1 MAKLMY
7 PKRDNYCVNRS
18 TVRESLPFTELFED
32 GMMLCSA
39 GKRGGE
45 VNTWSMCYQIVDTN
59 YECADS
65 PEQQLTLQRLCEM
78 LNIFD
83 SSTVLQIII
92 INRTPSRDI
101 LEASTQMPL
110 KADQYDRYRDEL
122 NGMMERKLMRG
133 GKRKVY
139 KEKFLVVSTVKKDR
153 ESAVRYFARIKN
165 GLRTAFARMKSGIA
179 QLGEVERAKILH
191 DIYRQ
196 KHEDEFAFKSKEMR
210 RRGQTVKEAIAPFR
224 FKVNDDYIEIGEK
237 FAQSLM
243 LYEYPQF
250 VEDTILRKFTELE
263 KNMLL
268 TITLVPIEKQVALD
282 QCNRVYTNIE
292 SEIARY
298 TRKQVANKNYNA
310 SIPMKTEAKKENI
323 IELQHDLSN
332 RDQGIFFMN
341 MAITVFGETKEDM
354 LDAAETIIEMG
365 RQKQFRIIVNDY
377 LQEDTF
383 NTSMPYGLKFVEN
396 WRTSTSE
403 SVAAFNPFVARE
415 LLQPGGLYYGNHA
428 ITGSLIIGNRDYL
441 DNSNAII
448 TGASGKGKSMFC
460 KAELEQL
467 FLRTDDDT
475 DIIIVDPDREF
486 VDICRLFNGEH
497 IILSA
502 NSKHHINPMALPDE
516 KLLDI
521 DDKPIALKAE
531 FLQTVLEQLL
541 GREEVGAR
549 QRSIIDRGLRMTY
562 KEAKNEE
569 PTLQD
574 FYNNLKMM
582 DEEEAAKLALG
593 LEMFIEGSLNT
604 FAQKSNIDVQNR
616 FVVYDINE
624 LGAGLKDVGMSI
636 MLDAIFAKVAKNRA
650 TQRKTILYFDE
661 FWVMMKHPKSAEYMS
676 EMWRRFRKYGAWV
689 TGITQNLQDLMVCEE
704 GSTIVKNAT
713 ISVMLGQQAADVT
726 LLKEAYGLSDAQC
739 IYIDDTPAGHGLLKF
754 GDSFIPFVN
763 EFDKSLSLYR
773 AMTTNQTE
781 LKAFREEK
789 KEEQERVTR
798 DGAAAGS
805 PEA

>member
-1 MAKLMY
+1 MAKLMH
-7 PKRDNYCVNRS
+7 PKRDSYCVNRS
-18 TVRESLPFTELFED
+18 TVRDSLPFTELFED

-45 VNTWSMCYQIVDTN
+45 INTWSMCYQIVDTN

-83 SSTVLQIII
+83 SSTVMQITI

-101 LEASTQMPL
+101 LEASIKMPL
-110 KADQYDRYRDEL
+110 KEDQYDHYREEL
-122 NGMMERKLMRG
+122 NGMMERKIMRG
-133 GKRKVY
+133 GRRKVY
-139 KEKFLVVSTVKKDR
+139 KEKYLTISTVKKDR
-153 ESAVRYFARIKN
+153 ESAQRYFARIKS
-165 GLRTAFARMKSGIA
+165 GLRTAFARMDSGIA

-196 KHEDEFAFKSKEMR
+196 KHEDEFAFRPKEMR

-224 FKVNDDYIEIGEK
+224 FKVMDDHIEIGEK
-237 FAQSLM
+237 YAQSLI

-250 VEDTILRKFTELE
+250 VEDTILRKFTDIE

-268 TITLVPIEKQVALD
+268 TITLVPIEKQDALD

-292 SEIARY
+292 AEIARY

-310 SIPMKTEAKKENI
+310 SIPMKTEAKKESI

-332 RDQGIFFMN
+332 RDQSIFFMN
-341 MAITVFGETKEDM
+341 MAVTVFGETKEDM
-354 LDAAETIIEMG
+354 LDASETIIEMG
-365 RQKQFRIIVNDY
+365 RQKQFRIIVNNY

-383 NTSMPYGLKFVEN
+383 NTSMPYGLKFIEN
-396 WRTSTSE
+396 WRSMTSE

-428 ITGSLIIGNRDYL
+428 ITGSMIIGNRDLL
-441 DNSNAII
+441 DNSNAVI
-448 TGASGKGKSMFC
+448 TGAVGKGKSFIC
-460 KAELEQL
+460 KSELIQNR
-467 FLRTDDDT
+467 LRTDDDT

-486 VDICRLFNGEH
+486 SAICKLFNGEH

-502 NSKHHINPMALPDE
+502 NSMHHINPMALTDAN
-516 KLLDI
+516 LLDTE
-521 DDKPIALKAE
+521 DKPIALKAE

-549 QRSIIDRGLRMTY
+549 QRSIIDRGLRNTY
-562 KEAKNEE
+562 KETKDEE

-624 LGAGLKDVGMSI
+624 LGAGLKDVGMTI

-650 TQRKTILYFDE
+650 ANRKTIIYIDE
-661 FWVMMKHPKSAEYMS
+661 FWIMMKHPKSAEYMS

-689 TGITQNLQDLMVCEE
+689 TGITQNLQDLMGCEE
-704 GSTIVKNAT
+704 GATIVKNAA
-713 ISVMLGQQAADVT
+713 ISVMLGQEAADVR
-726 LLKEAYGLSDAQC
+726 LLKAAYGLSDAQC
-739 IYIDDTPAGHGLLKF
+739 IYIDDTPPGHGLLKF
-754 GDSFIPFVN
+754 GDSFIPFEN

-773 AMTTNQTE
+773 AMTTKPTE
-781 LKAFREEK
+781 LKAYKEEK
-789 KEEQERVTR
+789 ERQERVTR
-798 DGAAAGS
+798 YAAAAGS